1 MCFQIKSNDQ
11 PNRKEIYEQVV
22 DILEPHI
29 SKLKRF
35 MHFQVK
41 KVSEY
46 DQKMPQ
52 SQTADEPMAPQG
64 RARQQSQDTRKT
76 N

>member
-1 MCFQIKSNDQ
+1 MTIIDILLGLECVFQIKSNDQ

-41 KVSEY
+41 TTPVY
-46 DQKMPQ
+46 YTLDI
-52 SQTADEPMAPQG
+52 
-64 RARQQSQDTRKT
+64 
-76 N
+76 